1 MIRIKGVRFSVDRRG
16 LFSGAATYLCDGL
29 DEAVGGTLPN
39 PFGSVTE
46 VGRNGGDWDVDEEKW
61 IVTANFEGLV
71 NEPRADQEEYNLDA
85 EFSEEPIESHP
96 SIASIIK
103 TYGGF
108 KREDGTVEFPETLP
122 TGKTGSGT
130 GLSQGKRGSEKN
142 PFFGVTSYPA
152 MRMIATHSS
161 IKRAL
166 GSSIYSRVGRV
177 LNSLPAGFDEPGGR
191 QWLIMPPLVRRRGDV
206 WDVTERYKDVGD
218 DPHVVLLAKLIQK

>member
-71 NEPRADQEEYNLDA
+71 NEPRADQEEYTLDA

-96 SIASIIK
+96 QFLQLKS
-103 TYGGF
+103 TYNGYT
-108 KREDGTVEFPETLP
+108 RADGTTEWPETASASAQ
-122 TGKTGSGT
+122 TGT
-130 GLSQGKRGSEKN
+130 GLSKGRKGVDKN
-142 PFFGVTSYPA
+142 PMFGVTSYPA

-166 GSSIYSRVGRV
+166 GSSIYGRVGRV

-218 DPHVVLLAKLIQK
+218 DPAVVLLAKLIQK